1 MVLAAF
7 LSFEVA
13 ARPGAS
19 MLGVASWAQSC
30 GAASAWGRAARPGAR
45 VCRAV
50 RSVGWVR
57 EERGGGERERGGR
70 RIAGATGSARE
81 EPGGGW
87 VR

>member
-7 LSFEVA
+7 LGFEVA

-30 GAASAWGRAARPGAR
+30 GAASARGRAARPGAR
-45 VCRAV
+45 VCRAA

-57 EERGGGERERGGR
+57 EERGGGERGEGDG
-70 RIAGATGSARE
+70 
-81 EPGGGW
+81 
-87 VR
+87 